1 MQFIED
7 RPDIPDELITAR
19 DNGKVIFIC
28 GAGVSRH
35 LAKLPLF
42 ECLVEKIYQNLNED
56 KRDTEPDTFQ
66 KRNYDE
72 TLWSLEQRI
81 GGRSEI
87 TKAIHE
93 ILKEPYNSSNVDLK
107 YHKILLELSKPL
119 PILTTNFDTLF
130 EKASK
135 GIKSH
140 YGPAFPDIADEE
152 EFQGII
158 HLHGRL
164 KDEECS
170 LDNTPLILTLKD
182 FAEAYMREGWAA
194 RFLYKIAR
202 KYNIVFVGYSAEDY
216 FLKLLLSSMVEDRK
230 TFPDMEKIYA
240 FTKENH
246 KENHKS
252 FWEMFKITPI
262 TFKCYGK
269 LYRSL
274 DEWAQD
280 VEDPNRRLQ
289 KSAQAL
295 SKKPKEVIK

>member
-1 MQFIED
+1 MQFIENG
-7 RPDIPDELITAR
+7 PDIPDELITAR
-19 DNGKVIFIC
+19 DKGEVIFIC
-28 GAGVSRH
+28 GAGISHH
-35 LAKLPLF
+35 LAELPLF

-66 KRNYDE
+66 EGNYDE

-81 GGRSEI
+81 GGRSKI
-87 TKAIHE
+87 TEAIHE
-93 ILKEPYNSSNVDLK
+93 ILKEPYNSSNVDLQ

-119 PILTTNFDTLF
+119 PILTTNFDALF
-130 EKASK
+130 EKASQ

-140 YGPAFPDIADEE
+140 YGPAFPDIANKK

-164 KDEECS
+164 KDEECK
-170 LDNTPLILTLKD
+170 LDNAPLILTLKD

-216 FLKLLLSSMVEDRK
+216 FLKLLLSSMAEDRK
-230 TFPDMEKIYA
+230 TFTDMKKIYA
-240 FTKENH
+240 FTEENH
-246 KENHKS
+246 KN
-252 FWEMFKITPI
+252 FWEMFKVDPI
-262 TFKCYGK
+262 VFKNYDT
-269 LYRSL
+269 LYNHL

-280 VEDPNRRLQ
+280 VEDPNRKLQ

-295 SKKPKEVIK
+295 SMKPKEVIK